1 MTQQTTKA
9 VAFTPRPFGRYYLID
24 KMAIGGMAEV
34 FNAMAFGIHGFEM
47 PLVIKRILPHLSA
60 NQRFVDMFVVEA
72 KIYVA
77 LQHQNIV
84 QIYDF
89 HKFQE
94 QYFIALEFVEG
105 RDLKTLM
112 SRCKERRYSIP
123 TPLALFIAHQ
133 ICHGLEYA
141 HTRTDDEGDN
151 LGLVH
156 RDLSPANI
164 LLSYTGEV
172 KIADFGIAK
181 AKKHAEITNSGVL
194 KGKYRYMSPEQAH
207 GARIDH
213 RSDIFAVGILLYELL
228 TGQPLFT
235 ADNDKA
241 LLDAVKA
248 CQIIEPRKYNA
259 SLSPRLNKII
269 CRALHRN
276 PNMRFQSAKDL
287 QEALS
292 EEMQPHTVS
301 SLSRQ
306 LTGIL
311 NTLFAEDKQ
320 RDRRRRKQNRDVAWE
335 EHNAPEEEFD
345 LDLEDVI
352 EEGALEEL
360 SSLEMNRQDTIQD
373 VTALKS
379 QLSRQQQII
388 GALVIIEVLTI
399 LFILFG

>member
-1 MTQQTTKA
+1 MTQQTAKA

-112 SRCKERRYSIP
+112 GRCKERNYSIP

-207 GARIDH
+207 GAAIDH

-228 TGQPLFT
+228 TGQPLFA

-241 LLDAVKA
+241 LLEAVKA
-248 CQIIEPRKYNA
+248 CRFVEPRKHNA

-301 SLSRQ
+301 ALSRE
-306 LTGIL
+306 LTDIL
-311 NTLFAEDKQ
+311 NSLFSEDKQ
-320 RDRRRRKQNRDVAWE
+320 RDRLRRKKNRDIAWE
-335 EHNAPEEEFD
+335 EHNAPEEDFD
-345 LDLEDVI
+345 LDLEDVL
-352 EEGALEEL
+352 EDSALEHL
-360 SSLEMNRQDTIQD
+360 SSLEVSEQVSGQATESLQ
-373 VTALKS
+373 A
-379 QLSRQQQII
+379 QLHRKQQII
-388 GALVIIEVLTI
+388 WVLVIIEALTI
-399 LFILFG
+399 LFMFFG

>member
-1 MTQQTTKA
+1 MRLPQA
-9 VAFTPRPFGRYYLID
+9 AFGRYYLID
-24 KMAIGGMAEV
+24 KMAVGGMVEV
-34 FNAMAFGIHGFEM
+34 FNAIFFGIHGFEM

-112 SRCKERRYSIP
+112 VRCQEQNYTIP
-123 TPLALFIAHQ
+123 TPIALFIAHQ

-141 HTRTDDEGDN
+141 HTRTDDKGEN

-172 KIADFGIAK
+172 KIADFECQG
-181 AKKHAEITNSGVL
+181 KKLQRSRILVL
-194 KGKYRYMSPEQAH
+194 KGKYRYRVQSRLMVPLSITVQTSLLWA
-207 GARIDH
+207 
-213 RSDIFAVGILLYELL
+213 FLLYELL
-228 TGQPLFT
+228 TGQKLFD

-241 LLDAVKA
+241 LLDMVKA
-248 CQIIEPRKYNA
+248 CKIVEPRKYNA
-259 SLSPRLNKII
+259 SISPRLNKII

-276 PNMRFQSAKDL
+276 PNMRYQSAKDL

-292 EEMQPHTVS
+292 EEIHPQTVS

-306 LTGIL
+306 LTQVM
-311 NTLFAEDKQ
+311 NERFAVDKK
-320 RDRRRRKQNRDVAWE
+320 RDRERRKDQ
-335 EHNAPEEEFD
+335 
-345 LDLEDVI
+345 
-352 EEGALEEL
+352 
-360 SSLEMNRQDTIQD
+360 S
-373 VTALKS
+373 
-379 QLSRQQQII
+379 
-388 GALVIIEVLTI
+388 
-399 LFILFG
+399 

>member
-1 MTQQTTKA
+1 MTQQTTKT

-34 FNAMAFGIHGFEM
+34 FNAVIFGIHGFEM
-47 PLVIKRILPHLSA
+47 PLVVKRILPHLSA
-60 NQRFVDMFVVEA
+60 NQRFVDMFVIEA

-89 HKFQE
+89 HKFQG

-112 SRCKERRYSIP
+112 MRCKEHNRSLP
-123 TPLALFIAHQ
+123 TALSLFIAHQ

-141 HTRTDDEGDN
+141 HTRTDDQGET

-181 AKKHAEITNSGVL
+181 AKRHAEITNSGVL

-207 GARIDH
+207 GANIDH
-213 RSDIFAVGILLYELL
+213 RSDVFAVGILLYELL
-228 TGQPLFT
+228 TGRPLFK
-235 ADNDKA
+235 ADNDTE
-241 LLDAVKA
+241 LLEAVKS
-248 CQIIEPRKYNA
+248 CDVVEPRKYNT
-259 SLSPRLNKII
+259 SISPRLNKII

-276 PNMRFQSAKDL
+276 PSMRYQSAKDF

-292 EEMQPHTVS
+292 EEMHPQTVS

-306 LTGIL
+306 LTRVM
-311 NTLFAEDKQ
+311 NKLFAIDKK
-320 RDRRRRKQNRDVAWE
+320 RDRLRRKTNRDVAWE
-335 EHNAPEEEFD
+335 EHNAPVED
-345 LDLEDVI
+345 LDIELDIIEDGPMTDGRSLQGELTLLEDRI
-352 EEGALEEL
+352 EKEKRQKLFFICTTVALL
-360 SSLEMNRQDTIQD
+360 LY
-373 VTALKS
+373 AFL
-379 QLSRQQQII
+379 L
-388 GALVIIEVLTI
+388 
-399 LFILFG
+399 